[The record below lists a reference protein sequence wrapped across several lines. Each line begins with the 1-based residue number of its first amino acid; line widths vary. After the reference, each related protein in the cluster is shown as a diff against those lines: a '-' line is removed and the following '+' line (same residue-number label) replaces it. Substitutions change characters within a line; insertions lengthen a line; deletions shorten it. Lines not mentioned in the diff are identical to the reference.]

1 MYEGEET
8 NTIDLLYET
17 STKEPNGVKVIVP
30 VNHYDRSDFKDKI
43 REQLAYFESVY
54 FDVEDFDNNF
64 SILRSEHFQFSR
76 IAKNDEMHL
85 CLDNVYYPLDV
96 QKLGLS
102 SIRFPVGLRFSLTDG
117 IFPTPNRESIRYT
130 KEAKDMIL
138 KKISLVAEYF
148 IKKYNESVK
157 ETEDFMQVVEYY
169 NKSSRFVNV
178 SGLNLDVS
186 PLKGFS
192 NTKIAAPV
200 MKNIKFLDLEK
211 LVRDQDI
218 LFNEYS
224 VNYKISGGKFRESK
238 HNYEKTVRFSNI
250 TPQSFFIYNNRL
262 SGNMK
267 DYLKFKYPSGRW
279 NDDRYIC
286 KKVESY
292 KLGGPL
298 TTKGTRVSEY
308 FTYYDILQLRK
319 FPKNQWRDVIREF
332 QYIQRSITSSF
343 INIDDIVIPQEWLDA
358 RKKVNVAISGG
369 ARRLKLKGEIVGKEL
384 KPLER
389 DVAGKYSK
397 QVSTIYDLAK
407 MHQEERLMV
416 YGKAEYGETMDRLF
430 SLVKPNKV
438 GFIIFSE
445 RELKNLAQI
454 NIHNWMP
461 IETFMKGENKPFKRI
476 ITAHLISNLIQSNR
490 ATFEKSHNLNTISK
504 SLADK
509 LSELSLYK
517 SRNHLHGS
525 DKLFEAMLEVAEA
538 NKLFDTEIYSTYLEV
553 KNILQRLPFINILLK
568 QFSSYGNNSEM
579 QDVLADMFKY
589 YKYRIDWERYGVTIQ
604 EKVSEEVLTE
614 EDIEDLCID

>member
-1 MYEGEET
+1 MYEGEDT

-17 STKEPNGVKVIVP
+17 VTQEPNGVKVIVP
-30 VNHYDRSDFKDKI
+30 VNHYDRGDFKDKI

-85 CLDNVYYPLDV
+85 CLDNVYYPLDT

-169 NKSSRFVNV
+169 NKTSRFVNV

-186 PLKGFS
+186 PLKSFS
-192 NTKIAAPV
+192 NTAIAKPV
-200 MKNIKFLDLEK
+200 MKDIKFLDLEK
-211 LVRDQDI
+211 LISNQE
-218 LFNEYS
+218 LLLNEYS
-224 VNYKISGGKFRESK
+224 INFKITGGKFRESK
-238 HNYEKTVRFSNI
+238 HNYDRYMRFSDIRKEN
-250 TPQSFFIYNNRL
+250 FLIYNNRL
-262 SGNMK
+262 TGNMK

-286 KKVESY
+286 KKTKSY
-292 KLGGPL
+292 ELGGPL
-298 TTKGTRVSEY
+298 DTKGTRLSEY
-308 FTYYDILQLRK
+308 CTYYDILQLRK

-358 RKKVNVAISGG
+358 RKKVNLTISGG

-389 DVAGKYSK
+389 DVQGKYSK

-430 SLVKPNKV
+430 SLVDFKKV

>member
-1 MYEGEET
+1 M
-8 NTIDLLYET
+8 
-17 STKEPNGVKVIVP
+17 
-30 VNHYDRSDFKDKI
+30 
-43 REQLAYFESVY
+43 
-54 FDVEDFDNNF
+54 
-64 SILRSEHFQFSR
+64 
-76 IAKNDEMHL
+76 
-85 CLDNVYYPLDV
+85 
-96 QKLGLS
+96 
-102 SIRFPVGLRFSLTDG
+102 RFSD
-117 IFPTPNRESIRYT
+117 IR
-130 KEAKDMIL
+130 KE
-138 KKISLVAEYF
+138 
-148 IKKYNESVK
+148 N
-157 ETEDFMQVVEYY
+157 
-169 NKSSRFVNV
+169 
-178 SGLNLDVS
+178 
-186 PLKGFS
+186 
-192 NTKIAAPV
+192 
-200 MKNIKFLDLEK
+200 FL
-211 LVRDQDI
+211 
-218 LFNEYS
+218 
-224 VNYKISGGKFRESK
+224 
-238 HNYEKTVRFSNI
+238 
-250 TPQSFFIYNNRL
+250 IYNNRL
-262 SGNMK
+262 TGNMK

-279 NDDRYIC
+279 DNDRYIC
-286 KKVESY
+286 KKTKSY
-292 KLGGPL
+292 ELGGPL
-298 TTKGTRVSEY
+298 DTKGTRLSEY
-308 FTYYDILQLRK
+308 CTYYDILQLRK

-358 RKKVNVAISGG
+358 RKKVNIAISGG

-389 DVAGKYSK
+389 DVQGKYSK